1 MDQHSSAIDQATPV
15 RFINEGF
22 FLSHIK
28 RMRRPM
34 LKRREFFIK
43 EFNKLLSDRFIL
55 EIPEAGLN
63 FLAWLRYEEDFAR
76 VARVCADIGVK
87 PSPRSRALRWIN
99 LLGDE

>member
-1 MDQHSSAIDQATPV
+1 
-15 RFINEGF
+15 
-22 FLSHIK
+22 
-28 RMRRPM
+28 M